1 MLFFNMSH
9 AATDVAVEALHATG
23 TEGLLRS
30 YVKGSTS
37 EIEKHTTFLLRKL
50 EEWKAK
56 LNRAES

>member
-1 MLFFNMSH
+1 MLFINMSH
-9 AATDVAVEALHATG
+9 AVTDVAVEALHATG

-37 EIEKHTTFLLRKL
+37 EIEKHTIFLLRKL

-56 LNRAES
+56 LSRAEN